1 MTSQEIISETLYR
14 KHYFRHGDS
23 YYCEI
28 QEAERLRSTMFD
40 FIWIQM
46 FSVMILMLQ
55 LTGKTAYTDIN
66 EISGMYFIITVD
78 DVI

>member
-1 MTSQEIISETLYR
+1 
-14 KHYFRHGDS
+14 
-23 YYCEI
+23 
-28 QEAERLRSTMFD
+28 MFD